1 MVGGFRKTRRLFL
14 YVPRRE
20 CSVAYAGR
28 DPFACRRAS
37 HRQPPTRCRHCTRS
51 PAPTGSVV
59 MCAVCAFTR
68 AAPAPMT
75 ACWGGAVGHPT
86 HPPCANR
93 RTAFRRPVGANPI
106 LYSDSGRNTAH
117 DPVERLAGACMPTC
131 RQNAGI
137 VARESRV
144 RNGAPECEERHGED
158 MMNAEPSA
166 EKPLR
171 KKYFSVCHLKA
182 SRERWAGMLRGKG
195 ALMGSRHAAPKAC
208 GERSLSR
215 RGSRPV
221 MKPMLTWMRSVRPA
235 VPDKRG
241 SCPPPS
247 PAPEMRRFA
256 ASIDGMGTMSRFRL
270 GRHRER
276 ASTQW
281 DGVHIRC
288 RHESHPGCMEMIGCE
303 GIVRRCRVRRRV
315 SGFHPVS
322 CKSGLDAGANM
333 RTGCRGHG
341 KQDWKQPRKK
351 YFQVCHLK
359 ASREWWVRLHRIHR
373 ARCWLLT
380 PATGVRCGSSARVAG
395 CTPCVHPARV
405 PDGGRYRQLPSLSG
419 LRRWSVPGVYPDSN
433 RRRCGQCLHA
443 VEDGGTVNR
452 KTAGEAIFSGVS
464 PESKQGR
471 VDGFPRT
478 SATAPAADSAYGDG
492 ASSLVSWGCIRRGRN
507 RKQQE
512 TVF

>member
-1 MVGGFRKTRRLFL
+1 MRTHTPETLATVSRKTAEKRNIFRCVTWKQAGKGGRGCERRGG
-14 YVPRRE
+14 
-20 CSVAYAGR
+20 CSCMSPVANAPSR
-28 DPFACRRAS
+28 MLVV
-37 HRQPPTRCRHCTRS
+37 TRS
-51 PAPTGSVV
+51 HAAARRITRRRPDAATARGLPPTGSVV

-93 RTAFRRPVGANPI
+93 RTAFRRPEGANPI
-106 LYSDSGRNTAH
+106 LYSDSGRNAIY

-315 SGFHPVS
+315 SGLHPVS

-359 ASREWWVRLHRIHR
+359 ASREGW
-373 ARCWLLT
+373 T
-380 PATGVRCGSSARVAG
+380 
-395 CTPCVHPARV
+395 
-405 PDGGRYRQLPSLSG
+405 G
-419 LRRWSVPGVYPDSN
+419 LREQR
-433 RRRCGQCLHA
+433 Q
-443 VEDGGTVNR
+443 GT
-452 KTAGEAIFSGVS
+452 F
-464 PESKQGR
+464 
-471 VDGFPRT
+471 
-478 SATAPAADSAYGDG
+478 AADSAYSDG
-492 ASSLVSWGCIRRGRN
+492 ASSLVPWSCIRHRWGSRLRG
-507 RKQQE
+507 
-512 TVF
+512 V